1 MAHDT
6 LVARL
11 EVGQQFTVVF
21 PLNGLRDSIGP
32 LAEAVVGASVRRPL
46 STMDP
51 HYLRRALNQLPN
63 QVPRIS
69 REAPQLSFRPSTL
82 DRDV

>member
-21 PLNGLRDSIGP
+21 PVNGLRDSIGP
-32 LAEAVVGASVRRPL
+32 LAEACGWR
-46 STMDP
+46 
-51 HYLRRALNQLPN
+51 
-63 QVPRIS
+63 
-69 REAPQLSFRPSTL
+69 
-82 DRDV
+82 